1 MDNSYD
7 VYPDLAV
14 LWTWALLDE
23 SQFGFQSKAK
33 SIALHIEDDSLG
45 FADEEATLY
54 KGALLADDNLFPW
67 DSPGDW
73 WILGLDVEEDI
84 APVDQATNTHLVSIE
99 EAICVA
105 AQANNTYIFEVQ
117 EAFGIEDIVECEVSV
132 VLIENIGL
140 EDVAEGAN

>member
-1 MDNSYD
+1 
-7 VYPDLAV
+7 V
-14 LWTWALLDE
+14 
-23 SQFGFQSKAK
+23 
-33 SIALHIEDDSLG
+33 DDSLG